1 VRYALSNSFGFGG
14 NNCSLVFGKAQPEQ
28 HEQHEHHLVPTPP
41 TLYIE
46 GPAFWTPTLPGWD
59 AARAAFRGEGALSDP
74 PAKRPAPQVLAPA
87 ERRRA
92 PDTVALALEVAAA
105 AMSASGRNAA
115 DVPCVFTSAHGD
127 LSINDY
133 MCGTLATD
141 PKVLSPTKFHN
152 SVHNAAVGYW
162 TIGTGCMAA
171 SNAISAY
178 EHSFA
183 AGLLEAAVQCAA
195 DQEAVL
201 LVGYDTPTVGA
212 LTSVTDSRGLLAV
225 ALVLAPAPT
234 ERTVA
239 TLTWSL
245 VGSAQAATAPRR
257 RAPMRRSRWPAST
270 RWPTRWGC
278 TSRWRSSM
286 RARTRAS
293 ICPCPPRCPFGF
305 RSNPPNQS
313 PGADPMTDTAL
324 DSFDAVIMGGGLAG
338 LTLALQLRQRFAD
351 LRVLVLE
358 RRAHPVPHAAHKV
371 GESSV
376 EIGAHYFDTV
386 LGLKA
391 HMDERSCASSAF
403 ASSSAKGVATS
414 TRSPRSARAA
424 TCRCPAT
431 RSTAAS
437 SRTSWPRRP
446 PGRACASSTAH
457 WCAAST

>member
-1 VRYALSNSFGFGG
+1 MNSM
-14 NNCSLVFGKAQPEQ
+14 STT
-28 HEQHEHHLVPTPP
+28 VPTPP

-133 MCGTLATD
+133 MCGTLASD
-141 PKVLSPTKFHN
+141 PKMLSPTKFHN

-171 SNAISAY
+171 SNAVSAY
-178 EHSFA
+178 AHSFA
-183 AGLLEAAVQCAA
+183 SGLLEAAVQCAC

-225 ALVLAPAPT
+225 ALVLAPEPT

-239 TLTWSL
+239 ALEWSL
-245 VGSAQAATAPRR
+245 AGGADAVTAATPPKSDAARSL
-257 RAPMRRSRWPAST
+257 AGINPMADALGLYESLA
-270 RWPTRWGC
+270 
-278 TSRWRSSM
+278 
-286 RARTRAS
+286 
-293 ICPCPPRCPFGF
+293 
-305 RSNPPNQS
+305 NL
-313 PGADPMTDTAL
+313 GADTGADANAPVDLPLSPAL
-324 DSFDAVIMGGGLAG
+324 SLR
-338 LTLALQLRQRFAD
+338 LQLRPIQR
-351 LRVLVLE
+351 
-358 RRAHPVPHAAHKV
+358 
-371 GESSV
+371 S
-376 EIGAHYFDTV
+376 
-386 LGLKA
+386 
-391 HMDERSCASSAF
+391 
-403 ASSSAKGVATS
+403 
-414 TRSPRSARAA
+414 
-424 TCRCPAT
+424 
-431 RSTAAS
+431 
-437 SRTSWPRRP
+437 
-446 PGRACASSTAH
+446 
-457 WCAAST
+457 